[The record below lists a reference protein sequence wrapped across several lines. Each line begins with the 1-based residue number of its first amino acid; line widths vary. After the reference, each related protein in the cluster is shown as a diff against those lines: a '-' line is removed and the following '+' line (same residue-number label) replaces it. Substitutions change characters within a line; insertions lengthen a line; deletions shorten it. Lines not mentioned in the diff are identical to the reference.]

1 MWGSG
6 AVCPWRPTAVPSA
19 EKYGGC
25 KDMTAL
31 WGPDYAGQ
39 DVMTRGV
46 RPVSPRTLCRSHLRF
61 HCPSASLQVSTGYC
75 YMSCRRGAWSVTT
88 LVRLLTLRGKRGSEH
103 RNFVAVTKKH
113 AVNVVRAS
121 CL

>member
-6 AVCPWRPTAVPSA
+6 AMRPWRPTAVPSA

-39 DVMTRGV
+39 DVMRA
-46 RPVSPRTLCRSHLRF
+46 SALCRRARCAVRTCGSTARRRRYRY
-61 HCPSASLQVSTGYC
+61 LQAT
-75 YMSCRRGAWSVTT
+75 A
-88 LVRLLTLRGKRGSEH
+88 K
-103 RNFVAVTKKH
+103 
-113 AVNVVRAS
+113 
-121 CL
+121 